1 MIKQKFNTGWIF
13 QVGDGGALS
22 GLLGGG
28 GPKPKPVTLP
38 HDAEIETPR
47 SGDDVVTTSGNGF
60 FHPDNYVYT
69 KKYTPEDASKSY
81 VLEFEAV
88 YQNAL
93 VYVNGVFVQKHP
105 YGYGNFYADITNF
118 LHFGEENE
126 IKVLVRNH
134 MPSGRWY
141 TGGGIYRDVNLMVAD
156 RLHIA
161 PDGVRLATTDLD
173 EEFAKVRVDTDLE
186 YKGLGVR
193 NAWLTI
199 QLFDANGA
207 EAAADTMQVTMIEGK
222 AGTYRQWLMV
232 EKPHT
237 WDADDPYLY
246 TYKATL
252 KDGDTVVDEECGIF
266 GIRTVKVDVRRGL
279 RINGKTVNLAGGCVH
294 HDCGITG
301 AADYAHAQEIRVR
314 NLKKAGFNALRS
326 SHYPMSRRMIEA
338 CDRLGMYIMDE
349 FADVWTSTKVEGDY
363 GMQMSDWWQ
372 YDVDNIVRK
381 DYNHPSVI
389 LYSIGNEIPEIG
401 NPLSTQW
408 GKLLSDRLRELDD
421 TRFTVNSMN
430 TMLAVM
436 DRMPQIIGEIM
447 AAQGVDVSAMQQQA
461 EAGGDAP
468 AMEINSMMSNLQDI
482 MSLVGNGE
490 ASGKAVVEACGQV
503 DISGFNYSALRYE
516 PDHEKWPNRVIMGSE
531 TYPGDLD
538 FNWALVEKLPYVIG
552 DFDWTAYDYLGEAGI
567 GSIAYGEASQSFYAP
582 FPMKSAY
589 CGDLDL
595 LGDPQPVAYWREI
608 VWGRRTAPYIAVQH
622 PEHFGEKVKMSQWRM
637 TDSIRSWNFD
647 GFEGKPVKIEV
658 YADAD
663 EVELFVNGD
672 SVGTAAVGTRKTF
685 IADFETTYRA
695 GRIEAVAK
703 KNGVETGRDVIET
716 ADAASVNAPAA
727 DVDCI
732 PADGTDI
739 GYVEICMTDAAG
751 RLNPECAVPVTVK
764 VEGAGELAGFGSAN
778 PCSAEN
784 YFDGTAKPFG
794 GRLRAAVRGTGE
806 AGTMTVTLSADGCAD
821 KVVTI
826 EAK

>member
-1 MIKQKFNTGWIF
+1 MIKQKFNQGWVF

-22 GLLGGG
+22 ALLGGQ
-28 GPKPKPVTLP
+28 GPVPKNVTLP
-38 HDAEIETPR
+38 HDAEIEMPR
-47 SGDDVVTTSGNGF
+47 SADEPAANGNGF
-60 FHPDNYVYT
+60 FHADNYVYT
-69 KKYTPEDASKSY
+69 KKYTPEDADKSY

-88 YQNAL
+88 YQNAF

-118 LHFGEENE
+118 LKFGEENE
-126 IKVLVRNH
+126 IKVVVRNH

-173 EEFAKVRVDTDLE
+173 EEYATIRVDTDLE

-193 NAWLTI
+193 NIGLTI
-199 QLFDANGA
+199 QLFDAEGA
-207 EAAADTMQVTMIEGK
+207 EVAADTMQVTMIEGK
-222 AGTYRQWLMV
+222 AASYRQWITV

-237 WDADDPYLY
+237 WDAEDPYLY

-252 KDGDTVVDEECGIF
+252 KDGDEVVDEECGIF
-266 GIRTVKVDVRRGL
+266 GIRTIKVDAKRGL
-279 RINGKTVNLAGGCVH
+279 RINGKVVKLAGGCVH

-301 AADYAHAQEIRVR
+301 AADYAHAQETRVR

-372 YDVDNIVRK
+372 YDIDNIVRK

-389 LYSIGNEIPEIG
+389 LYSIGNEIPEVG

-408 GKLLSDRLRELDD
+408 GKLLSDRLRQKDD

-436 DRMPQIIGEIM
+436 DRMPQIIAEIM
-447 AAQGVDVSAMQQQA
+447 AAQGVDISAMQQQGEG
-461 EAGGDAP
+461 EAAP
-468 AMEINSMMSNLQDI
+468 MEINSMMSNLQDV

-490 ASGKAVVEACGQV
+490 ASGKATTEASGQV

-516 PDHEKWPNRVIMGSE
+516 PDHEKFPNRVVMGSE

-538 FNWALVEKLPYVIG
+538 VNWALVQKLPYVIG
-552 DFDWTAYDYLGEAGI
+552 DFDWTGYDYLGEAGI
-567 GSIAYGEASQSFYAP
+567 GNVSYGDDAPGFYAP

-608 VWGRRTAPYIAVQH
+608 VWGKRTAPYIAVQH
-622 PEHFGEKVKMSQWRM
+622 PEHFGQKVNMSQWRM
-637 TDSIRSWNFD
+637 TDGIRSWNFD
-647 GFEGKPVKIEV
+647 GYEGKPVKIEV

-663 EVELFVNGD
+663 EVELFVNGA
-672 SVGTAAVGTRKTF
+672 SVGTAAVGTRKAF
-685 IADFETTYRA
+685 IADFETTYAA
-695 GRIEAVAK
+695 GKVEAVAK
-703 KNGVETGRDVIET
+703 KNGAEVGRDVLET
-716 ADAASVNAPAA
+716 ADAASVIAAAA

-739 GYVEICMTDAAG
+739 GYVEICMLDAAG
-751 RLNPECAVPVTVK
+751 RLNPACDAAVTVT
-764 VEGAGELAGFGSAN
+764 VTGAGELAGFGSAS
-778 PCSAEN
+778 PCSEEN
-784 YFDGTAKPFG
+784 YYDTTARAFG
-794 GRLRAAVRGTGE
+794 GRLCAAVRGTGE
-806 AGTMTVTLSADGCAD
+806 AGTITVTLSAEGFAD
-821 KVVTI
+821 KVVTL